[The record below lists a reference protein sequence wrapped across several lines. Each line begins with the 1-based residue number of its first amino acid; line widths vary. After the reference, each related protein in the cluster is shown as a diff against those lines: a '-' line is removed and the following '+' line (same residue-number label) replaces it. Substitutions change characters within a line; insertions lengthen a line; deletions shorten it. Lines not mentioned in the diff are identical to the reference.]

1 MATPRLILLLL
12 PVAAAGGGVAAAAVA
27 AAVAAAA
34 AASADAYRMSIHL
47 HVFSSILDSTSS
59 FRLSFVSDP

>member
-12 PVAAAGGGVAAAAVA
+12 PVAAAGGGVAAAVA
-27 AAVAAAA
+27 AAAAA

>member
-12 PVAAAGGGVAAAAVA
+12 PVAAAGGGVAAAVA
-27 AAVAAAA
+27 AAAA

-47 HVFSSILDSTSS
+47 HVFSSILDSISS

>member
-12 PVAAAGGGVAAAAVA
+12 PVAAAGGGVAAAVA
-27 AAVAAAA
+27 AAAA